1 MNKALRIRFFL
12 LHPMPRAKIP
22 KQVLPDKALHYTAE
36 DVRIGTSQLVAEY
49 RAERLKCDMIADL
62 GCGVGFQS
70 FAFAKTCQKVF
81 AVERD
86 ARKLE
91 TARKNAE
98 ALGFQNITF
107 LEGDA
112 LDPFII
118 KKLKSCEII
127 FCDTERPLGEAR
139 RTMETIQPNPLE
151 LLQAYST
158 ITPQIAIELPPFLQD
173 IPLAGEREYL
183 SVHRALSRLT
193 VYCGTLAKAE
203 RSVVLLPG
211 RERLESAKKKT
222 RLKTA
227 QALDG
232 FSYLY
237 DINPAILQAG
247 LLAEVSNTAGNKLE
261 LYAYEKKQFFC
272 SKRIVK
278 SPFLRAYEIL
288 AVVPRE
294 TSEIRQQL
302 LQLNAGKVILRQ
314 SLDPREYWKERKKYE
329 AGLTGKRMVSL
340 FMLDKAIIAETML

>member
-1 MNKALRIRFFL
+1 MS
-12 LHPMPRAKIP
+12 RAKIP

-36 DVRIGTSQLVAEY
+36 DVRVGTSQLVAEY
-49 RAERLKCDMIADL
+49 RAKRLRCDTIADL

-70 FAFAKTCQKVF
+70 FAFAKTCQRVF

-91 TARKNAE
+91 TAKKNAE
-98 ALGFQNITF
+98 ALGIKNITF
-107 LEGDA
+107 LQGDA
-112 LDPFII
+112 LDSALI
-118 KKLKSCEII
+118 KKLKSCDII
-127 FCDTERPLGEAR
+127 FCDTERPLGEVR
-139 RTMETIQPNPLE
+139 RTLETIQPNPAE
-151 LLQAYST
+151 LLQAYSP
-158 ITPQIAIELPPFLQD
+158 ITPQIAIELPPFLKD

-183 SVHRALSRLT
+183 SIHGALSRLT
-193 VYCGTLAKAE
+193 IYCGKLAKAE
-203 RSVVLLPG
+203 RSIVLLPG
-211 RERLESAKKKT
+211 GEHLESAKEKT

-237 DINPAILQAG
+237 DINPAVLQAG
-247 LLAEVSNTAGNKLE
+247 LLAEVDALAGQMLE
-261 LYAYEKKQFFC
+261 FYAYEKKQFFC

-278 SPFLRAYEIL
+278 SPFLRAHEIL
-288 AVVPRE
+288 AVIPRE
-294 TSEIRQQL
+294 ANEIRKQL

-340 FMLDKAIIAETML
+340 FMLDKAIIAETVAVNS